1 MAISFQ
7 IKSVG
12 VTGQRTDFART
23 VLRVGVC
30 TGGVSGTVYELDPG
44 QDPQATLG
52 YGPLAVADMRASR
65 YVQNAQRYALKV
77 AGSTAGSI
85 SAVTQSGS
93 GPLLTVAG
101 MALDGLSATPYLAMS
116 VKAKVR
122 TAGALGTAQL
132 DVALDGAS
140 YDYTF
145 DVPAATPATV
155 IGTVDTSA
163 FTWGAGG
170 TLDGLTVIIGAAT
183 CTFNDPADS
192 AAMLSQLELAISG
205 YGFDLVQGKYLRV
218 RKDTLGAASTFT
230 IDSASTADTVLGLST
245 AAATGSASTI
255 TIAAAGLV
263 ITCPTGTYVLD
274 EVYSF
279 TTTAPRCSLSA
290 ITTAITAAGLDTS
303 LDFGLIAIMQTP
315 LDEIDARAYADALD
329 ALCAAWE
336 AAEDKRF
343 VMWLLGSPLDT
354 ADADLKLAMLSHVSR
369 HGAMAHKDCYI
380 PSVVPQAQGLLRASA
395 VEALANRCAAQDSF
409 SEDPGYGGFGSLDC
423 SLKSADL
430 ATTVRLESTA
440 SIKMGKSTGPGFTT
454 ITSKS
459 GLPYFTRGVTRA
471 GQTRRFVDVGVK
483 RAPKAM
489 AAVLWQALRRIE
501 NPTFDLNKDGTIQEA
516 DAVSL
521 EEAFATELQ
530 EKFIQPKHFS
540 RIVIQVNRAE
550 VISTTRNVTINW
562 TAQIR
567 GQGENI
573 TGVLS
578 VAGVIA
584 ATN

>member
-101 MALDGLSATPYLAMS
+101 MTLDALTTPYLALS

-163 FTWGAGG
+163 FTWGSGG
-170 TLDGLTVIIGAAT
+170 TLDGLTVIIGAST
-183 CTFNDPADS
+183 CTFNDPADA
-192 AAMLSQLELAISG
+192 AAMLAQLEAAISG

-245 AAATGSASTI
+245 AAATGSAASVKK
-255 TIAAAGLV
+255 AGANHRL
-263 ITCPTGTYVLD
+263 T
-274 EVYSF
+274 SF
-279 TTTAPRCSLSA
+279 FISMRRV
-290 ITTAITAAGLDTS
+290 GLR
-303 LDFGLIAIMQTP
+303 
-315 LDEIDARAYADALD
+315 E
-329 ALCAAWE
+329 
-336 AAEDKRF
+336 
-343 VMWLLGSPLDT
+343 
-354 ADADLKLAMLSHVSR
+354 H
-369 HGAMAHKDCYI
+369 
-380 PSVVPQAQGLLRASA
+380 
-395 VEALANRCAAQDSF
+395 
-409 SEDPGYGGFGSLDC
+409 
-423 SLKSADL
+423 
-430 ATTVRLESTA
+430 
-440 SIKMGKSTGPGFTT
+440 
-454 ITSKS
+454 
-459 GLPYFTRGVTRA
+459 
-471 GQTRRFVDVGVK
+471 
-483 RAPKAM
+483 
-489 AAVLWQALRRIE
+489 
-501 NPTFDLNKDGTIQEA
+501 
-516 DAVSL
+516 
-521 EEAFATELQ
+521 
-530 EKFIQPKHFS
+530 
-540 RIVIQVNRAE
+540 
-550 VISTTRNVTINW
+550 
-562 TAQIR
+562 
-567 GQGENI
+567 
-573 TGVLS
+573 
-578 VAGVIA
+578 
-584 ATN
+584 